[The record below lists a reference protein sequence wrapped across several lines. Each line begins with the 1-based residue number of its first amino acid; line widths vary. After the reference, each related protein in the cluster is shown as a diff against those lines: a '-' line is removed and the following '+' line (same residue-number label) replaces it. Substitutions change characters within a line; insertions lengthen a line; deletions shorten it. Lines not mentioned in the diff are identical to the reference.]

1 MTLSEPETRI
11 RELRYRMMIIDMLRI
26 ACRIFSYKELSE
38 RLDLSPPILSRYMRG
53 HVLPSY
59 GRARELYER
68 LIDIMGMRRV
78 LERQI
83 EFDERGYFD
92 NSVITSDISWIR
104 LAANYA
110 IHKFAGKRVTKV
122 LTAATDGIPLATM
135 IANLLDVNLVVAKKC
150 REVGI
155 KSFIEEIF
163 IPGDSAIM
171 VSLFL
176 PKGAIKRRDSVLIV
190 DDVVR
195 TGDTIRA
202 LVSLVDKNKR
212 KSYRK
217 GEAVGPTIAGIY
229 VPIAIGEDWKKNLA
243 DILETYDF
251 ETFVHV
257 RPPRGRVRPKAGVE
271 KVAVV
276 G

>member
-1 MTLSEPETRI
+1 MSLSEAGTRI

-38 RLDLSPPILSRYMRG
+38 KLGLSPPILSRYMRG

-59 GRARELYER
+59 SRARELYDR
-68 LIDIMGMRRV
+68 LVEMMGMRKM
-78 LERQI
+78 LERHI
-83 EFDERGYFD
+83 EFDEDGYFD

-110 IHKFAGKRVTKV
+110 IHRFAGKRVTKV

-135 IANLLDVNLVVAKKC
+135 IANFLDVNLIVAKKC

-163 IPGDSAIM
+163 VPRGSAIT

-176 PKGAIKRRDSVLIV
+176 PKDAIKRRDSVLIV

-202 LVSLVDKNKR
+202 LVSLVDKNRK
-212 KSYRK
+212 KSYGK
-217 GEAVGPTIAGIY
+217 GKAVGPSIAGIY
-229 VPIAIGEDWKKNLA
+229 VPIAVGDEWKRNLA
-243 DILETYDF
+243 DLLEMYDF

-257 RPPRGRVRPKAGVE
+257 NPPKSR
-271 KVAVV
+271 VAVARYPR
-276 G
+276 